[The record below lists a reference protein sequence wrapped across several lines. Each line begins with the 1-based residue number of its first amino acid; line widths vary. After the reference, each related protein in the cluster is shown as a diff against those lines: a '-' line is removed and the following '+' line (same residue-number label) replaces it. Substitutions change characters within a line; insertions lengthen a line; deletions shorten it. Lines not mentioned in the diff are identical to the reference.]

1 MKVLCLDDDVVIA
14 RMVGDIITYLKHEPV
29 IESSSFDAV
38 IKYARAGFGAAIVD
52 LLMPRL
58 NGIEVLA
65 AFMDGTPDCRRV
77 LLTAAPD
84 EAEVKEAV
92 AQGIVQ
98 LVIAKPPSISDI
110 RLAVAWLK

>member
-14 RMVGDIITYLKHEPV
+14 RMVGDIVAYLKHEPV
-29 IESSSFDAV
+29 VESSSYDAV
-38 IKYARAGFGAAIVD
+38 IRHARAGFGAAIVD

-58 NGIEVLA
+58 NGVEVLA
-65 AFMDGTPDCRRV
+65 AFMDGTPECRRV

-84 EAEVKEAV
+84 EPEVREAV

-98 LVIAKPPSISDI
+98 LVITKPPNIGDI